1 MPAKSTKDASPAAAN
16 DSANAA
22 PAPGRAGTRPAKV
35 RRANGGDIAPAATAQ
50 GIGRF
55 VVSEA
60 VAAAQQAKIAAVRD
74 VVQHARSG
82 DMTALADSLAAILA
96 GAAPDDAD
104 ALRSALLEQPMI
116 GPQRSPDEELAPGWR
131 EGGYPYKNLLTRKN
145 YEKQKYRLQVER
157 LNAMRYVLHKLPY
170 ANKDIDGIGPLDPLL
185 VGRAHVVYERGENRA
200 GSPIL

>member
-1 MPAKSTKDASPAAAN
+1 MPPKSTNDAPPAAAN

-22 PAPGRAGTRPAKV
+22 PAPGRAGTRPPKV

-50 GIGRF
+50 GVGRF

-74 VVQHARSG
+74 VAQRARNG

-96 GAAPDDAD
+96 WPAYDDAD
-104 ALRSALLEQPMI
+104 ALRGALVEQPTI
-116 GPQRSPDEELAPGWR
+116 GPQRSPDEALAPGWR

-145 YEKQKYRLQVER
+145 YEKQKCRLQVER
-157 LNAMRYVLHKLPY
+157 LNAMRYVPHKLP
-170 ANKDIDGIGPLDPLL
+170 
-185 VGRAHVVYERGENRA
+185 
-200 GSPIL
+200 